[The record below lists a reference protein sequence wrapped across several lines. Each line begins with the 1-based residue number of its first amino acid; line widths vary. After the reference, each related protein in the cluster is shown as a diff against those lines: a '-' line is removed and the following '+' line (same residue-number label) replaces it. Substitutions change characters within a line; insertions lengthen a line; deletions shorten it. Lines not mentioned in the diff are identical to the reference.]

1 MKIIALNSSKNWGG
15 NERWLTSAM
24 NALALNNHSIF
35 LVHRK
40 HATHWNNLHPSI
52 KLIDAP
58 YTNELSIKTKSIIR
72 EIIDE
77 NDIDI
82 LLSTKRKDY
91 ILAAQI
97 KNKVNVS
104 HIMRLGISRP
114 ILKRDFIQRYII
126 SNQVD
131 GIIVNAIALKKE
143 LLSYKF
149 IKRNFNSD
157 NIVCIHNGYD
167 TLRAHNDNEV
177 NKNRIFKIRSA
188 GRLTV
193 HKGYDILIESL
204 RKFDEFNI
212 EYKIEIAGDGPEF
225 NNLNNLI
232 NKYNLQNNCELVGLN
247 NDIVSFFNGADLV
260 VIPSRSEGI
269 PNTLFE
275 AWMAKK
281 PVIATNVGGV
291 SEAIDHEVNGIICEP
306 KSDELLTAFKN
317 FINNKNLYKD
327 IGRNGYNTLIESFS
341 MATMTKKLENYFQ
354 SFIK

>member
-40 HATHWNNLHPSI
+40 HATHWKNLHPSI

-149 IKRNFNSD
+149 IKRNF
-157 NIVCIHNGYD
+157 
-167 TLRAHNDNEV
+167 L
-177 NKNRIFKIRSA
+177 K
-188 GRLTV
+188 
-193 HKGYDILIESL
+193 
-204 RKFDEFNI
+204 
-212 EYKIEIAGDGPEF
+212 
-225 NNLNNLI
+225 
-232 NKYNLQNNCELVGLN
+232 
-247 NDIVSFFNGADLV
+247 
-260 VIPSRSEGI
+260 
-269 PNTLFE
+269 
-275 AWMAKK
+275 
-281 PVIATNVGGV
+281 
-291 SEAIDHEVNGIICEP
+291 
-306 KSDELLTAFKN
+306 
-317 FINNKNLYKD
+317 
-327 IGRNGYNTLIESFS
+327 
-341 MATMTKKLENYFQ
+341 
-354 SFIK
+354 